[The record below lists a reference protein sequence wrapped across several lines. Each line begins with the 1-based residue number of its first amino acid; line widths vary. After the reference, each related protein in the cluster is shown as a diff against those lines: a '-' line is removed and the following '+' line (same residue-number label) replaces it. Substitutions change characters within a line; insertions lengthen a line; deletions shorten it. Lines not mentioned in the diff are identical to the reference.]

1 MPAPITRN
9 VPQKNESP
17 IPASGPMSAALTEV
31 MEPASYSSGS
41 DAFCSSIAQ
50 VRPMMNGEVDVAQL
64 KNSRWRFTASFM
76 PFGSSL

>member
-17 IPASGPMSAALTEV
+17 MPASGPMRAALTEV

-41 DAFCSSIAQ
+41 EAFCSSMAQ
-50 VRPMMNGEVDVAQL
+50 VRPIRNGLVEVAQL
-64 KNSRWRFTASFM
+64 
-76 PFGSSL
+76 

>member
-1 MPAPITRN
+1 
-9 VPQKNESP
+9 
-17 IPASGPMSAALTEV
+17 